1 MLAGQPVMVR
11 AQKEVP
17 LRLST
22 KAEAQPIGVIEAG
35 GEVYVTETVLGWSA
49 VLPRGL
55 NVLPPEG
62 RSFWVPAGEIG
73 SARP

>member
-1 MLAGQPVMVR
+1 MR
-11 AQKEVP
+11 AEKEVP

-22 KAEAQPIGVIEAG
+22 KEGAQPIGFIESG

-49 VLPRGL
+49 VLPRAL

-62 RSFWVPAGEIG
+62 HSFWVPAGEVG
-73 SARP
+73 AAKP